1 MDHFAQAMP
10 GCRMT
15 SYSFAETS
23 APIKNINFHY
33 DPQKT
38 ARMFVSCFLNPKKSE
53 ASSFVDH
60 LIQANMVE
68 PVLEVVGQ
76 FSGLSVARGVN
87 MISGEGIAQHHPNIL
102 LVEQFLIGVI
112 RKSPRSW
119 AYDTLPPFNDE
130 APEASLF
137 GMMMW
142 DGWLKQDPNLSL
154 EERKDVNTLR
164 HSLMSVPY
172 QMEQRDRDSDC
183 AALASTVQS
192 RLCQTSVPIVPA
204 LTLAPR
210 QFTGCMQC
218 FAVFS
223 AQAMLGL
230 TSCCNSLEWFFAP
243 HSSMRD

>member
-1 MDHFAQAMP
+1 MDHLAQAMS
-10 GCRMT
+10 RRRST

-23 APIKNINFHY
+23 APIQNVNFHY
-33 DPQKT
+33 DPLETSK
-38 ARMFVSCFLNPKKSE
+38 MFESSFLDPKNSD

-142 DGWLKQDPNLSL
+142 DGWLKQDPHLSL
-154 EERKDVNTLR
+154 QERKDVNTLR

-172 QMEQRDRDSDC
+172 QMEQRDRVSDC
-183 AALASTVQS
+183 AALASTVHS
-192 RLCQTSVPIVPA
+192 RLC
-204 LTLAPR
+204 
-210 QFTGCMQC
+210 
-218 FAVFS
+218 
-223 AQAMLGL
+223 
-230 TSCCNSLEWFFAP
+230 
-243 HSSMRD
+243 

>member
-10 GCRMT
+10 GRRST

-23 APIKNINFHY
+23 APIQNVKFDY
-33 DPQKT
+33 DPLET
-38 ARMFVSCFLNPKKSE
+38 ARMFESCFLNPKKSD

-87 MISGEGIAQHHPNIL
+87 MISGEGIAHHHPNIL
-102 LVEQFLIGVI
+102 LVEEFLIGVI
-112 RKSPRSW
+112 MKSPRSW
-119 AYDTLPPFNDE
+119 SYDTLPPFNDE
-130 APEASLF
+130 APAASLF

-154 EERKDVNTLR
+154 EARKRVHTLR

-172 QMEQRDRDSDC
+172 QIEQRPRVSD
-183 AALASTVQS
+183 AK
-192 RLCQTSVPIVPA
+192 
-204 LTLAPR
+204 
-210 QFTGCMQC
+210 
-218 FAVFS
+218 
-223 AQAMLGL
+223 
-230 TSCCNSLEWFFAP
+230 SCLQHEAT
-243 HSSMRD
+243 

>member
-1 MDHFAQAMP
+1 MQDVKFD
-10 GCRMT
+10 
-15 SYSFAETS
+15 
-23 APIKNINFHY
+23 Y
-33 DPQKT
+33 DPLET
-38 ARMFVSCFLNPKKSE
+38 ARMFE
-53 ASSFVDH
+53 SSFLDPKNSDASPFVDQ
-60 LIQANMVE
+60 LIYANMVE

-154 EERKDVNTLR
+154 EARKLLHTLR

-172 QMEQRDRDSDC
+172 QIEQRPRVSD
-183 AALASTVQS
+183 AK
-192 RLCQTSVPIVPA
+192 
-204 LTLAPR
+204 
-210 QFTGCMQC
+210 
-218 FAVFS
+218 
-223 AQAMLGL
+223 
-230 TSCCNSLEWFFAP
+230 SCLQHEAT
-243 HSSMRD
+243 

>member
-1 MDHFAQAMP
+1 MP
-10 GCRMT
+10 GRRST
-15 SYSFAETS
+15 RYFFAETS
-23 APIKNINFHY
+23 ALIQNVKFDY
-33 DPQKT
+33 DPVKT
-38 ARMFVSCFLNPKKSE
+38 ARMFESCFLDPKNSD
-53 ASSFVDH
+53 ASSFVDQ
-60 LIQANMVE
+60 LIYANMVE

-76 FSGLSVARGVN
+76 FSGLPVAGGVN
-87 MISGEGIAQHHPNIL
+87 MISGEGIAHHHPNIL

-119 AYDTLPPFNDE
+119 TYDTLPPFNDE

-154 EERKDVNTLR
+154 QERKDVNTLR

-172 QMEQRDRDSDC
+172 QMEQRERDSKC

-230 TSCCNSLEWFFAP
+230 TSCCNSLE
-243 HSSMRD
+243 

>member
-1 MDHFAQAMP
+1 MP
-10 GCRMT
+10 GRRST
-15 SYSFAETS
+15 RYSFIETS
-23 APIKNINFHY
+23 APIQDVKFDY
-33 DPQKT
+33 DPLET
-38 ARMFVSCFLNPKKSE
+38 ARMFESCFLDPKNSD
-53 ASSFVDH
+53 ASPFVDQ
-60 LIQANMVE
+60 LIYANMVE

-76 FSGLSVARGVN
+76 FSGLSVAGGVN

-172 QMEQRDRDSDC
+172 QMEQRDRVSDC

-192 RLCQTSVPIVPA
+192 RLCQTSVPVVPA
-204 LTLAPR
+204 LTLAQR
-210 QFTGCMQC
+210 RFTGRMKC

-243 HSSMRD
+243 HNSMRD

>member
-1 MDHFAQAMP
+1 MP
-10 GCRMT
+10 GRRST
-15 SYSFAETS
+15 SYLFAETS
-23 APIKNINFHY
+23 APIQNVNFHY
-33 DPQKT
+33 DPLKT
-38 ARMFVSCFLNPKKSE
+38 ARMFVSCFLNPKKDPD

-76 FSGLSVARGVN
+76 FSGLSVAGGVN
-87 MISGEGIAQHHPNIL
+87 MISGEGIAHHHPNIL

-154 EERKDVNTLR
+154 QERKDVNTLR

-172 QMEQRDRDSDC
+172 QMEQRERDSKC

-210 QFTGCMQC
+210 QFTGCMKC

-230 TSCCNSLEWFFAP
+230 TSCCNSLE
-243 HSSMRD
+243 